1 MADAH
6 KVMHLPA
13 EGRVE
18 ARLDGGRGEL
28 RYVRREVEGRSVMV
42 IPSVVVDRAIE
53 GRGVAGALT
62 RAALEWAGAE
72 GLRVERARLG
82 FRWRGRSRRG
92 GRGASGERNDEE
104 GKEQPAGHAG
114 ESR

>member
-6 KVMHLPA
+6 NVMHLPA
-13 EGRVE
+13 VGRFE
-18 ARLDGGRGEL
+18 ARLEGHRGEL

-62 RAALEWAGAE
+62 RAALEWA
-72 GLRVERARLG
+72 RVEGWRVDPVCPYVDAWMRRHPEFNELRA
-82 FRWRGRSRRG
+82 
-92 GRGASGERNDEE
+92 
-104 GKEQPAGHAG
+104 
-114 ESR
+114 

>member
-13 EGRVE
+13 EGRFE
-18 ARLDGGRGEL
+18 ARLDGHRGEL

-72 GLRVERARLG
+72 GLRIEPVCPYVDAWMRRHPEFNGLRA
-82 FRWRGRSRRG
+82 
-92 GRGASGERNDEE
+92 
-104 GKEQPAGHAG
+104 
-114 ESR
+114 